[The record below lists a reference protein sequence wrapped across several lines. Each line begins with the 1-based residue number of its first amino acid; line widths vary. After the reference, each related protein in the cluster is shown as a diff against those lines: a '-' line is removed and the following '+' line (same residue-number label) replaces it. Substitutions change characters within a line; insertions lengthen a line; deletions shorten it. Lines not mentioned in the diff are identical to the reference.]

1 MRVITAPEE
10 YKYNGLDT
18 TIFLAGGI
26 CNCDNWQDIVIDELE
41 KEFKDDD
48 HIIVFNPR
56 RKTFDM
62 SNPKETEIQIT
73 WEFKYLQ
80 LMKIFTM
87 FFANNPSDQPICMYE
102 LGRNLVRMEFFYDKN
117 YKDRVVISACD
128 GYSRK
133 NDVVIQSG
141 LVGFTVNSLGSDN
154 TESAKQHAK
163 FIIESVRKIKR
174 VAS

>member
-1 MRVITAPEE
+1 M
-10 YKYNGLDT
+10 Y
-18 TIFLAGGI
+18 
-26 CNCDNWQDIVIDELE
+26 
-41 KEFKDDD
+41 
-48 HIIVFNPR
+48 
-56 RKTFDM
+56 
-62 SNPKETEIQIT
+62 
-73 WEFKYLQ
+73 
-80 LMKIFTM
+80 
-87 FFANNPSDQPICMYE
+87 FANNPSDQPISMYE

-141 LVGFTVNSLGSDN
+141 LIGFTVNSLGSDN

-174 VAS
+174 VA

>member
-1 MRVITAPEE
+1 MIIVIT
-10 YKYNGLDT
+10 G
-18 TIFLAGGI
+18 
-26 CNCDNWQDIVIDELE
+26 QDIVIDELE

-48 HIIVFNPR
+48 HIVIFNPR

-117 YKDRVVISACD
+117 YRDRVVISACD

-133 NDVVIQSG
+133 NDVVIQSA
-141 LVGFTVNSLGSDN
+141 LDLQLIVLDDIPNQQ
-154 TESAKQHAK
+154 KQHAK
-163 FIIESVRKIKR
+163 FIIESVRKKR
-174 VAS
+174 VA